1 VSLSLHAKILNYGIS
16 PPPARLRVLQRER
29 TPSGTRGAAPH
40 RPQLSGATREGMR
53 YSSTTRR
60 SALPARPLRGRR
72 CPRGGSGPQ
81 EGRGAPAPPAPE
93 EASAPAPAL
102 LFTAAPL
109 SPSQGAG
116 EGNTI
121 KGLNPARGLRRGS
134 DAAARKSRT
143 AKSRRSSAARRRLGT
158 AARRPHRAVV
168 ALPRSTSAPRR
179 RPARAAGSR
188 AGAAILPAPAR
199 GWPSG
204 SREERRAAG
213 RGAPQ
218 PVPLPAAAGPGG

>member
-1 VSLSLHAKILNYGIS
+1 M
-16 PPPARLRVLQRER
+16 PPAR
-29 TPSGTRGAAPH
+29 
-40 RPQLSGATREGMR
+40 
-53 YSSTTRR
+53 
-60 SALPARPLRGRR
+60 
-72 CPRGGSGPQ
+72 
-81 EGRGAPAPPAPE
+81 E

-121 KGLNPARGLRRGS
+121 KGLNPAWGLRRGCRRAQIGRS
-134 DAAARKSRT
+134 EN
-143 AKSRRSSAARRRLGT
+143 RRSPAARRQLGT
-158 AARRPHRAVV
+158 AARRPHRAAI

-179 RPARAAGSR
+179 TPARAAGSR
-188 AGAAILPAPAR
+188 AGAALLPAPAR
-199 GWPSG
+199 DWPSG
-204 SREERRAAG
+204 SRDERRAAG